1 MKFNLFRILAKRKFK
16 YKIAGKKQ
24 ENGNFKKFKS
34 RRVIKK
40 SKCYKISSLFKNTRK
55 RKITFVPL
63 AYI

>member
-34 RRVIKK
+34 
-40 SKCYKISSLFKNTRK
+40 
-55 RKITFVPL
+55 
-63 AYI
+63 